1 MSADTLRKELEQ
13 ARNRIKDLE
22 AKISTSNHLGS
33 YKVVEGKDDIGETI
47 DGLLAAQSKS
57 LPPILIV
64 LIALF
69 FFLLG
74 IQVPYEWHCCRFVI
88 LVEFHSHK
96 KTLKLFIL
104 FI

>member
-1 MSADTLRKELEQ
+1 MSSMSVETLKKELDQALKRNKELE
-13 ARNRIKDLE
+13 
-22 AKISTSNHLGS
+22 AKLSASDHLGS
-33 YKVVEGKDDIGETI
+33 YKVVHGKDDIGETI

-74 IQVPYEWHCCRFVI
+74 IRFFYPPSVRCRFAFLIWVKSI
-88 LVEFHSHK
+88 
-96 KTLKLFIL
+96 I
-104 FI
+104 

>member
-13 ARNRIKDLE
+13 ARNRIRDLE
-22 AKISTSNHLGS
+22 SKISASDHLGS
-33 YKVVEGKDDIGETI
+33 YKVIEGKDDIGDTI

-64 LIALF
+64 LIAVF

-74 IQVPYEWHCCRFVI
+74 IQIPIDSHFVG
-88 LVEFHSHK
+88 L
-96 KTLKLFIL
+96 LF
-104 FI
+104 